1 MTLSN
6 NKFNTIENISSAI
19 ARTLSTNK
27 EFTVSFQEQA
37 LKNETNKNIR
47 IDSKTINT
55 KTLIRGKIDFFSFKE
70 RFLSNK
76 IYNEFKPNSEK
87 KTELYELIHNARSTV
102 LGIKFF
108 PGSFNNII
116 DYLAIKQKNDFK
128 LDYLIKDY
136 KKIFGF
142 FLEFFCEKKIFKNQY
157 KLPLKKKQIE
167 LILKQRKII
176 KSHQEFSILTLKF
189 VDSFFR
195 VIDDINHEDDKNDV
209 SSQIELE
216 EKNEKDF
223 QKMESE
229 DSVDVS
235 DQDSLL
241 EEINNGEENNS
252 ELNATDESDIS
263 NKLAN
268 KYEQYKIYTRKYDL
282 IANASELAD
291 RDELNTLKKK
301 LDEDSPKFDSLIKKL
316 STKLERKL
324 MANKIRSWE
333 FDLEEGTLD
342 SSRLSRIILNPNDN
356 LTFKKEIESAA
367 KNTVV
372 SLLIDNS
379 GSMRGRP
386 IIIAANAVEVLTKT
400 LERCG
405 VKVEILGFTTKE
417 WKGGKSKIDWN
428 ENNKPNKPGR
438 LNDLLHIIYKNSEMS
453 WKNCNKNI
461 GLVLKDGILK
471 ENIDGEALIWANQRL
486 LMKEEKRKILIVISD
501 GAPVDD
507 STLSA
512 NNSNILESHLAKTVR
527 DIQSANKIEILAI
540 GIGHDVSKYYTEAFT
555 IDSADK
561 LAETMLEKITD
572 LFKK

>member
-291 RDELNTLKKK
+291 RDELNTLKKNLMK
-301 LDEDSPKFDSLIKKL
+301 THLSLIL
-316 STKLERKL
+316 
-324 MANKIRSWE
+324 
-333 FDLEEGTLD
+333 
-342 SSRLSRIILNPNDN
+342 
-356 LTFKKEIESAA
+356 
-367 KNTVV
+367 
-372 SLLIDNS
+372 
-379 GSMRGRP
+379 
-386 IIIAANAVEVLTKT
+386 
-400 LERCG
+400 
-405 VKVEILGFTTKE
+405 
-417 WKGGKSKIDWN
+417 
-428 ENNKPNKPGR
+428 
-438 LNDLLHIIYKNSEMS
+438 
-453 WKNCNKNI
+453 
-461 GLVLKDGILK
+461 
-471 ENIDGEALIWANQRL
+471 
-486 LMKEEKRKILIVISD
+486 
-501 GAPVDD
+501 
-507 STLSA
+507 
-512 NNSNILESHLAKTVR
+512 
-527 DIQSANKIEILAI
+527 
-540 GIGHDVSKYYTEAFT
+540 
-555 IDSADK
+555 
-561 LAETMLEKITD
+561 
-572 LFKK
+572 